1 MTPTVTPSITTTP
14 SVTPSVTPTV
24 TPSPLPSQVYEI
36 IGCCGSIAG
45 VPPTTS
51 YVEITVSVGS
61 LPIPGDV
68 VSSGGKCYYINNTS
82 TNTPVLTIVDPPIHS
97 DCEDCKSTIGEECL
111 TNVLQGCS
119 TGTYYSIINSINN
132 NYVVIETGTTIQI
145 SMSNVVIPSG
155 GLPENCFTG
164 VYDSPTD
171 VILGEIITTGNT
183 TCGDASCAVTPTPTP
198 TNSITPTVTPSISV
212 SPSVTPSISITP
224 SVTSTPVSPTPTPT
238 NTPTNT
244 PSPSDLTCE
253 DFNFEVTQSFI
264 SVTPTTTPTP
274 TPSSSIPRNTEGETV
289 VFVIDSG
296 YFECGDILKLQDC
309 SDSNTYYFVNGPL
322 SFNGSAITINDIF
335 TAELNGEEK
344 CVKYVSDTN
353 GSSTH
358 FINNISQLHSVCCI
372 ESPTPTPSITPT
384 VTPSITPSVTPS
396 TSPRADVVYVY
407 TACSSNNMIVQ
418 TLETPNVL
426 SGQTFLYNSSCWTY
440 VGFFT
445 IPYHEPVGYIR
456 TDYSGNYFGVP
467 GASYNSCGD
476 CQSAPIITPSITPT
490 PTPTPSID
498 IRLFNVE
505 SCCSGNQ
512 GVFQI
517 IGNEI
522 LPEPP
527 YTVNA
532 YFWSG
537 EDYTDRNLNTFE
549 CYEVLEEVTSGTV
562 VETIPSSL
570 FLDAIGYSGTTCQT
584 GATQYNYTTI
594 ETISGA
600 TLIGVDIYEATVC
613 SVTGMLYLPSYG
625 IPGEDGQD
633 IISESA
639 CGSISTGYCT
649 SYTVTGATGS
659 IVGWIDCDGEES
671 FCGCDIEI
679 NLDFGVEY
687 QSGSTRA
694 TFTVTSSKEVPN
706 DLTVTFTNTIYDD
719 VTSRDVSYE
728 DVSVVISRGNTVG
741 TTTVSDPTDY
751 SDIYPYQTSYENVR
765 TEGSGITINTINKYS
780 SVVFDGKT
788 PPLTRAYIFQDCCG
802 YGNVKNLLVDT
813 SAPWIIN
820 GYGVI
825 IEGECYIPRAA
836 GGSGADGEYY
846 GPDFKDC
853 TSRDCPPCVSPTP
866 SVTPSVSITP
876 SVSVTPTST
885 ITPTVTPTNPY
896 YLVCDVVTREYYLT
910 CDVDTDEYLLSCDSE
925 ILLPTPS
932 VTPTITTTPS
942 VTPSLT
948 TGDKTIYVYYPNI

>member
-1 MTPTVTPSITTTP
+1 
-14 SVTPSVTPTV
+14 
-24 TPSPLPSQVYEI
+24 
-36 IGCCGSIAG
+36 
-45 VPPTTS
+45 
-51 YVEITVSVGS
+51 
-61 LPIPGDV
+61 
-68 VSSGGKCYYINNTS
+68 
-82 TNTPVLTIVDPPIHS
+82 
-97 DCEDCKSTIGEECL
+97 
-111 TNVLQGCS
+111 
-119 TGTYYSIINSINN
+119 
-132 NYVVIETGTTIQI
+132 
-145 SMSNVVIPSG
+145 
-155 GLPENCFTG
+155 
-164 VYDSPTD
+164 
-171 VILGEIITTGNT
+171 
-183 TCGDASCAVTPTPTP
+183 
-198 TNSITPTVTPSISV
+198 
-212 SPSVTPSISITP
+212 
-224 SVTSTPVSPTPTPT
+224 
-238 NTPTNT
+238 
-244 PSPSDLTCE
+244 
-253 DFNFEVTQSFI
+253 
-264 SVTPTTTPTP
+264 
-274 TPSSSIPRNTEGETV
+274 
-289 VFVIDSG
+289 
-296 YFECGDILKLQDC
+296 
-309 SDSNTYYFVNGPL
+309 
-322 SFNGSAITINDIF
+322 
-335 TAELNGEEK
+335 
-344 CVKYVSDTN
+344 
-353 GSSTH
+353 
-358 FINNISQLHSVCCI
+358 
-372 ESPTPTPSITPT
+372 
-384 VTPSITPSVTPS
+384 
-396 TSPRADVVYVY
+396 
-407 TACSSNNMIVQ
+407 MIVQ

-600 TLIGVDIYEATVC
+600 TLIGADIYEATVC

-942 VTPSLT
+942 VTSTPSVTNTPSVTPSTSVNVYQTFNVTNNGASSYNIDGSLNPTLTLYKNKLYNFSINASGHPFYIKTATGTGTGNQYNDGVTNNGEVNGTITFLVPNSAPSTLYYQCSIHSSMNGIINITDEPVNTTPTPSISVTPSVTPSLT